1 MATISG
7 LGEVAA
13 GIFGTRLYQYS
24 LDAPV
29 GQPPLLHTAPFRG
42 GALPFTLFVGLLFFT
57 GVMLASVGTRNEASW
72 RRAAIGPK
80 PGGKWSPAESPR
92 ASRRERAHLLSG
104 NPSGKAAACRTSTS
118 PVSSAVTSDADDS
131 SSS

>member
-92 ASRRERAHLLSG
+92 ASRRERREYDLTLD
-104 NPSGKAAACRTSTS
+104 R
-118 PVSSAVTSDADDS
+118 
-131 SSS
+131 